1 MFTSNQVLKVSG
13 TSYQLKLA
21 VSFAMEMSG
30 QRSNIAYQKK
40 DGIFILGGI
49 QNKDTK
55 GWTPYNTNASAAKDA
70 EDIKAFLEG
79 LDWRL
84 PPLQNGLEYWQKGFL
99 MTSVDED
106 GSNIPE
112 IENKGFALVKFEP
125 FNCYYDM

>member
-55 GWTPYNTNASAAKDA
+55 GWTPYNTNASAAKIA

-99 MTSVDED
+99 MTAVDED